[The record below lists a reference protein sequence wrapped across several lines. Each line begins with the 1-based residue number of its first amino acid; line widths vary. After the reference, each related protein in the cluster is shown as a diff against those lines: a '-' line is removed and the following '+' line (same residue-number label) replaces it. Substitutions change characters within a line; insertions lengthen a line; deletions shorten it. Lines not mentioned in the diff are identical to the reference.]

1 MNNSNVLLTHMIHWN
16 QQLKFE
22 IWDVSK
28 PAETDSKV
36 VGSNLDPSSLFIYQK
51 WLIGLSSMGHYL

>member
-1 MNNSNVLLTHMIHWN
+1 MTNFNVLLTHMIHWN

-28 PAETDSKV
+28 PAETDLKV
-36 VGSNLDPSSLFIYQK
+36 VGSNLDPSKLVIY
-51 WLIGLSSMGHYL
+51 